1 MASPSPD
8 TQVFNSIDV
17 LHGRQPTPR
26 GSFLD
31 HLPAA
36 KWALFLAIW
45 GSDART
51 YPKGAELPLRPKDT
65 SMYVVL
71 GGCVVQERFPF
82 NTKIARF
89 RGVGQVLGEAKLIEP
104 RSSVRTVCLTTTRV
118 LPCDTRRVNLLLTQD
133 HEAKRALLRSLE
145 DRNRSDERIY
155 ATTSR
160 SPLARVSALLHHLA
174 MVAGTQ
180 DPAGP
185 TGHTI
190 IDGPRQQDL
199 AEALLL
205 GRSTVE
211 NAVATLRKKRL
222 IDSRYRRLV
231 VTDLPALKALVTSQS

>member
-8 TQVFNSIDV
+8 TQVFNTIEV
-17 LHGRQPTPR
+17 LRGRQPMPR

-36 KWALFLAIW
+36 KWALFVAIW

-51 YPKGAELPLRPKDT
+51 YLKGAELPLRPKDT
-65 SMYVVL
+65 HMYVVL

-104 RSSVRTVCLTTTRV
+104 RSSVRTVCLTTTWV

-174 MVAGTQ
+174 MVAGTR

-185 TGHTI
+185 TGHTT
-190 IDGPRQQDL
+190 IDGPRQRDL

-211 NAVATLRKKRL
+211 NAVATLRRKRL